1 MDEPTEPGG
10 RSPSPLLSGYPGCN
24 GSSWGWAG
32 TGAHRGAQLGP
43 GAERLPTWRTGDTVS
58 LTLDTREMALSLAV
72 CRANGDTV
80 RAPGPLLL
88 GSKLK
93 RGGAAHFAVGR
104 YHGRYKVRVL
114 SLRRQNSAQARVELE
129 IRDGPGSGA
138 RAHGRWSLPGGVP
151 CAVRHRRPEP
161 ALASEAAAML
171 RQLACHQPVADAL
184 AAALA
189 AVAVERP
196 SAAACPAALG
206 ALHALGAAEECA
218 RRGAGGTSAE
228 AGGGGGPRA
237 VQLLEPHAAWPAV
250 ASYPAHLG
258 GDEPTLVSLGRE
270 AMGQLALALPPPPAA
285 ALAASLLPVLGRL
298 LALHAP
304 RCGLLEPPG

>member
-1 MDEPTEPGG
+1 
-10 RSPSPLLSGYPGCN
+10 
-24 GSSWGWAG
+24 
-32 TGAHRGAQLGP
+32 
-43 GAERLPTWRTGDTVS
+43 
-58 LTLDTREMALSLAV
+58 
-72 CRANGDTV
+72 
-80 RAPGPLLL
+80 
-88 GSKLK
+88 
-93 RGGAAHFAVGR
+93 
-104 YHGRYKVRVL
+104 
-114 SLRRQNSAQARVELE
+114 
-129 IRDGPGSGA
+129 
-138 RAHGRWSLPGGVP
+138 
-151 CAVRHRRPEP
+151 
-161 ALASEAAAML
+161 ML

-196 SAAACPAALG
+196 SAAACPEALG

-218 RRGAGGTSAE
+218 RRGAGGTSTE
-228 AGGGGGPRA
+228 AGGGGSRV

-270 AMGQLALALPPPPAA
+270 PIGQLTLALPPPPAA
-285 ALAASLLPVLGRL
+285 ALAASLLPLLGRL